1 MARPEPTMKKTLT
14 AFIIAVTLA
23 TPALADKEP
32 KYPKPLKPSKVLNF
46 GSAEHNNTCYRA
58 GIAQGYVEIDLFQLS
73 SKPLVKDDNVLVC
86 DINNI
91 GRLYKRS
98 LYEKYYESMFTYM
111 KWEEDQRNSQFQ
123 SAVDQL

>member
-1 MARPEPTMKKTLT
+1 MKKTLT

-46 GSAEHNNTCYRA
+46 GSSEHNIEDGKFYFNTCYRA
-58 GIAQGYVEIDLFQLS
+58 GISQGYVEIDMPYQV
-73 SKPLVKDDNVLVC
+73 LVKDDKVLVC
-86 DINNI
+86 DINI

-98 LYEKYYESMFTYM
+98 LYEKYQESMSTYM